1 MFDMIRVPVVK
12 GRSRDEIEAVAR
24 DFLRKYFPKCLR
36 TPQPVPMLKILD
48 RVLPEYLDFSF
59 EVEQLPDGLEGYT
72 HFAGRT
78 VTLSANTYARLEDE
92 DGRGRFTAAH
102 ELGHVLLHTDELS
115 RTTSALVS
123 PSSSPRIWLTSRLRR
138 SDRFITRRFV
148 MLLKDEIGHGAVE
161 RLDVRDVPE
170 LQTSLLTGIVD
181 DQRATAED
189 PVVEVLLECDVIDPA
204 ERDDT
209 TSTGEQPLLL
219 DDSLVGQCVGPC
231 QPLGERQQG
240 AEEHQHHGNSHDDPT
255 PHGVN
260 LAGDLGLDESLEQG
274 DQEQDQEGDEQH
286 LEVGAGRRDG
296 LLTVDHQLARKG
308 HVMDLVTSLRER
320 A

>member
-1 MFDMIRVPVVK
+1 MMFDMIRVPVVK

-123 PSSSPRIWLTSRLRR
+123 HSPQQAVVLARR
-138 SDRFITRRFV
+138 SQIRPF
-148 MLLKDEIGHGAVE
+148 
-161 RLDVRDVPE
+161 RDPE
-170 LQTSLLTGIVD
+170 WQADTFAASLLMPEEMVRRVASL
-181 DQRATAED
+181 RAPRGGLVNA
-189 PVVEVLLECDVIDPA
+189 VVRKFGVSQAAATKRLEK
-204 ERDDT
+204 
-209 TSTGEQPLLL
+209 
-219 DDSLVGQCVGPC
+219 
-231 QPLGERQQG
+231 
-240 AEEHQHHGNSHDDPT
+240 
-255 PHGVN
+255 
-260 LAGDLGLDESLEQG
+260 LGLTTTQPSLFG
-274 DQEQDQEGDEQH
+274 
-286 LEVGAGRRDG
+286 
-296 LLTVDHQLARKG
+296 
-308 HVMDLVTSLRER
+308 
-320 A
+320 